1 MKKLFFPF
9 VLLLFLCSSGNVA
22 KADHY
27 LGMDLTYKCSGTND
41 SVFNITLLFYRD
53 CRGCYLLSQS
63 PKCGTSENCSSSST
77 VPTKLTLT
85 CASSSTSVGTITMSR
100 TGIVDI
106 TGTCKKEISK
116 CTQPCNGNYPY
127 GIEKHVFEG
136 TLDLRAEMKKGCCKF
151 RLGTSSLCCRSAS
164 ISTGPSGDF
173 YTYLDIDACLKSC
186 NSSPQFTNDPLVI
199 MCCNKPYFYNC
210 GALDK
215 ENDSLSYSL
224 ESAYSAAGT
233 KSSYTSPYSSTYP
246 LKGYFPTG
254 KTPPFSDPAA
264 NPPVGFFLDKNT
276 GDLILTPSECGQE
289 GVVVILL
296 DEWKKDSKGTYQK
309 TSSVRREI
317 NFMVQSCPNDN
328 PPKITNKTFNY
339 SVCEGNKLCFD
350 ITTEDKVYIPPPP
363 ASTPAPDTI
372 SLTWNNGISD
382 ATFSIKDP
390 TAREKTA
397 TFCWTPKKGT
407 ASDIPYTFT
416 ANATSNSCPLTASYI
431 RSFTIKVNGQAN
443 SDRSISKLGCN
454 TYKVKSTP
462 KSGIKSSVSYD
473 WSVLD
478 STGNKVSDGIAF
490 FKSGIN
496 KSNKDID
503 TLKITNA
510 GKYYLKHTIND
521 TRNCPTI
528 YFDTLI
534 VEFDR
539 LSVKSILGKDT
550 TVCPGTF
557 LDLKAEVKI
566 GVPKFKYQWIT
577 SAKNTKDTLSTFR
590 LITSERDTILQV
602 EIRDANGCI
611 GYDTLKFL
619 SFSQPKVDLGKDL
632 ELCQGDSA
640 LLNAGAFYFYKWNTG
655 KTSQT
660 ITVKTQGNYKVNV
673 TDVNGCKASDSL
685 DVKMLQLPKVR
696 LGNDT
701 SICQG
706 DSLKLDAGLFAVYK
720 WNTGKTTRSI
730 FPKAQGKYSAFVTDS
745 KGCKGSDSILI
756 SVSALPKPNLGNDT
770 AICNGD
776 SIKLNAGSF
785 SKYNWNTGKTTQS
798 VFAKTQG
805 KFKVTVEDNKGCKGS
820 DSAMV
825 TVNALPSIN
834 LGKDTTLCNG
844 DSLKLDA
851 GSFSVYKWSNS
862 KTTRAITVKTQA
874 NYSLEVTNSNGC
886 KNSDAIFV
894 AFKNCSG
901 NVGIMSLKNVKVFPN
916 PAIDI
921 LTIEFNNSGEIA
933 DVSIQDLSGKI
944 LFKKTVFV
952 KGFVSEQINIK
963 GFDRGYHIVDIK
975 TEEGSFSGKVLLN

>member
-9 VLLLFLCSSGNVA
+9 VLLLLLCFSINLA

-27 LGMDLTYKCSGTND
+27 IGMDMTYKCSGTND
-41 SVFNITLLFYRD
+41 SVFKITVTFYRD
-53 CRGCYLLSQS
+53 CRGCYMLGQS
-63 PKCGTSENCSSSST
+63 PKCGTTENCTNSNT
-77 VPTKLTLT
+77 VPTSLVLSCSSALSTPLATL
-85 CASSSTSVGTITMSR
+85 SMSR
-100 TGIVDI
+100 TSISDI
-106 TGTCKKEISK
+106 TATCKSDTSK
-116 CTQPCNGNYPY
+116 CAQPCTGKYPY

-136 TLDLRAEMKKGCCKF
+136 TLDLRAYMKKGCCKF
-151 RLGTSSLCCRSAS
+151 RLATPNSMCCRSVY
-164 ISTGPSGDF
+164 ITTGPTGTF
-173 YTYLDIDACLKSC
+173 YTFLEIDACTKTC
-186 NSSPQFTNDPLVI
+186 NSSPQITNNPLAV
-199 MCCNKPYFYNC
+199 MCCNKPYFYNM
-210 GALDK
+210 GAQDE

-224 ESAYSAAGT
+224 DYAYTSYVS
-233 KSSYTSPYSSTYP
+233 KSNYSSPYSSTYP
-246 LKGYFPTG
+246 LKAYFPTG
-254 KTPPFSDPAA
+254 FTPPYTNPAA
-264 NPPVGFFLDKNT
+264 NPPIGFFLDKTT
-276 GDLILTPSECGQE
+276 GDFIITPTDCSQIS
-289 GVVVILL
+289 VVVFLV
-296 DEWKKDSKGTYQK
+296 DEWRKDSKGAYQK
-309 TSSVRREI
+309 ISTIRREMTFTVA
-317 NFMVQSCPNDN
+317 NCPNDN
-328 PPKITNKTFNY
+328 PPKITSKTFNY

-350 ITTEDKVYIPPPP
+350 ITTEDKAYGS
-363 ASTPAPDTI
+363 AAPDTI
-372 SLTWNNGISD
+372 ALNWNNGISD
-382 ATFSIKDP
+382 VTFSIKDP

-431 RSFTIKVNGQAN
+431 RAFTIKVNGQAN

-478 STGNKVSDGIAF
+478 STGNKVPDGIAF
-490 FKSGIN
+490 FKSNIN
-496 KSNKDID
+496 KSTKDID
-503 TLKITNA
+503 TLTFTKA
-510 GKYYLKHTIND
+510 GKYYLKHLIND
-521 TRNCPTI
+521 TRNCPNT
-528 YFDTLI
+528 YFDTI
-534 VEFDR
+534 VVPHKLNVSF
-539 LSVKSILGKDT
+539 ILGKDT
-550 TVCPGTF
+550 TVCPGTV

-577 SAKNTKDTLSTFR
+577 SAQNTKDTLSTFR
-590 LITSERDTILQV
+590 LITSERDTILQI

-611 GYDTLKFL
+611 GYDTLKIL
-619 SFSQPKVDLGKDL
+619 SFSQPNVDLGKDI
-632 ELCQGDSA
+632 ELCQGDSV
-640 LLNAGAFYFYKWNTG
+640 LLNAGVFSAYKWNTG

-660 ITVKTQGNYKVNV
+660 ISVKIQGNYKVNV

-685 DVKMLQLPKVR
+685 DVKVLQLPKVN

-706 DSLKLDAGLFAVYK
+706 DSIKLDAGLFAVYK

-730 FPKAQGKYSAFVTDS
+730 FTKAQGKYSAFVTDS
-745 KGCKGSDSILI
+745 KVCKGSDSILI

-770 AICNGD
+770 AVCKGD

-785 SKYNWNTGKTTQS
+785 SKYYWNTGKTTQS

-844 DSLKLDA
+844 DSIKLDA

-874 NYSLEVTNSNGC
+874 SYSVEVTNSNGC

-963 GFDRGYHIVDIK
+963 GFDRGCHIVDIK